1 MNIMIVPFIIFLD
14 LWSRDINNLKQQF
27 NAKWNPKVNVV
38 PAINER
44 KGLKY

>member
-1 MNIMIVPFIIFLD
+1 MNVPFIIFLD

-38 PAINER
+38 PFRET
-44 KGLKY
+44 KVFLLL